1 VTALDPAPQLLTSAP
16 VPIASA
22 HMDLTALSET
32 SLIDDIGGPHRLGDL
47 WSDRPT
53 VVVFLRHFG

>member
-1 VTALDPAPQLLTSAP
+1 
-16 VPIASA
+16 
-22 HMDLTALSET
+22 MDLSALSEP
-32 SLIDDIGGPHRLGDL
+32 SLIDDPGGPHRLGAL

>member
-1 VTALDPAPQLLTSAP
+1 
-16 VPIASA
+16 
-22 HMDLTALSET
+22 MDLTALSET
-32 SLIDDIGGPHRLGDL
+32 SLIDDTGGPHRLGDL